1 MDVYNIKDFKA
12 GWFIGDFT
20 PSVFKNCFFEVAHH
34 QHKAGYTGPLH
45 THFIATEVTYIVKG
59 SLVASDKKLSTGDM
73 FVYHPKEVAEVTF
86 LEDTD
91 LIVIKW
97 PSVPSDKYNLE

>member
-34 QHKAGYTGPLH
+34 QHKAGHIGPQH
-45 THFIATEVTYIVKG
+45 THFITTEVTYIVKG
-59 SLVASDKKLSTGDM
+59 SLAVSGQLLKTGDM
-73 FVYHPKEVAEVTF
+73 FVYHPHEVANVMF

-97 PSVPSDKYNLE
+97 PSVPTDKHIL

>member
-1 MDVYNIKDFKA
+1 MDVYNIKNFTN

-34 QHKAGYTGPLH
+34 KHKKGYTGQLH
-45 THFIATEVTYIVKG
+45 FHKIATEVTYIVKG
-59 SLVASDKKLSTGDM
+59 KLIADGKTLSDGDM
-73 FVYHPKEVAEVTF
+73 FVYNPKEISNVQF

-97 PSVPSDKYNLE
+97 PSVPSDKYNV